1 MQLWSFKAPT
11 LSAEGIKYIIKGNNM
26 PNKKLKIQSLI
37 KAVCVF
43 FIHRAKGRHDV
54 PKEYYKHESKYTKK
68 IINLIFIPLYTKFI
82 FDEELCN
89 AKFFI

>member
-43 FIHRAKGRHDV
+43 LYTEQKAETMYQKNIRNMKV
-54 PKEYYKHESKYTKK
+54 NTKK
-68 IINLIFIPLYTKFI
+68 IINLILIPLYTKFI
-82 FDEELCN
+82 FDEELFN
-89 AKFFI
+89 AKFLI